1 MADEIINR
9 VAKSK
14 LVTIDLEDHYPKG
27 ERILLDIKD
36 WLYEGLILR
45 EKDFREQVKAH
56 DWSGYRDKFVAVTC
70 SAEAIIPSWAF
81 LLIGVSLAP
90 YAKKSVV
97 GDLELL
103 ENMIFE
109 EVIRNLSAKD
119 YKDLPVIIKGCSEKN
134 IPQTAYNL
142 LIEKLLPEVRSLMYG
157 EACSNVPL
165 YKK

>member
-1 MADEIINR
+1 MTDEIINR

-14 LVTIDLEDHYPKG
+14 LVTIDLEELYPGG

-56 DWSGYRDKFVAVTC
+56 DWTSYTDKFVAVTC
-70 SAEAIIPSWAF
+70 SADAIIPSWAF
-81 LLIGVSLAP
+81 LLVSVSLAP

-97 GDLELL
+97 GDLDLL

-109 EVIRNLSAKD
+109 EIVRSIPAAD
-119 YKDLPVIIKGCSEKN
+119 YRDLPVIIKGCSEKR
-134 IPQTAYNL
+134 IPQTAFTL
-142 LIEKLLPEVRSLMYG
+142 LIGRLLPEVRSLMYG

>member
-1 MADEIINR
+1 MTDEIINR

-14 LVTIDLEDHYPKG
+14 LVTIDLEELYPGG

-56 DWSGYRDKFVAVTC
+56 DWTSYTDKFVAVTC
-70 SAEAIIPSWAF
+70 SADAIIPSWAF
-81 LLIGVSLAP
+81 LLVSVSLAP

-97 GDLELL
+97 GDLDLL

-109 EVIRNLSAKD
+109 EIVRSIPAAD
-119 YKDLPVIIKGCSEKN
+119 YRDLPVIIKGCSE
-134 IPQTAYNL
+134 
-142 LIEKLLPEVRSLMYG
+142 
-157 EACSNVPL
+157 
-165 YKK
+165 

>member
-14 LVTIDLEDHYPKG
+14 LVTIDLEDHYPEG

-70 SAEAIIPSWAF
+70 SAEAIIPFWAF
-81 LLIGVSLAP
+81 LLISVSLAP

-134 IPQTAYNL
+134 IPQTAYTL
-142 LIEKLLPEVRSLMYG
+142 LIAKLLPEVRSLMYG

>member
-1 MADEIINR
+1 MTDEIINR

-14 LVTIDLEDHYPKG
+14 LVTIDLEELYPGG

-56 DWSGYRDKFVAVTC
+56 DWTSYSDKFVAVTC
-70 SAEAIIPSWAF
+70 SADAIIPSWAF
-81 LLIGVSLAP
+81 LLVSVSLAP

-97 GDLELL
+97 GDLDLL

-109 EVIRNLSAKD
+109 EIVRSIPAAD
-119 YKDLPVIIKGCSEKN
+119 YRDLPVIIKGCSEKR
-134 IPQTAYNL
+134 IPQTAFTL
-142 LIEKLLPEVRSLMYG
+142 LIGRLLPEVRSLMYG